1 MCNKMVYRGEIG
13 IELENTSHVPF
24 VLKKK
29 AKVAQ
34 LVLAPVIEAE
44 IREVDEL
51 SDTNRGAAG
60 YGSTGTMTEPAKKE
74 HTCNGDCNGLC
85 DGGCH

>member
-1 MCNKMVYRGEIG
+1 M
-13 IELENTSHVPF
+13 
-24 VLKKK
+24 
-29 AKVAQ
+29 
-34 LVLAPVIEAE
+34 APVLEAE